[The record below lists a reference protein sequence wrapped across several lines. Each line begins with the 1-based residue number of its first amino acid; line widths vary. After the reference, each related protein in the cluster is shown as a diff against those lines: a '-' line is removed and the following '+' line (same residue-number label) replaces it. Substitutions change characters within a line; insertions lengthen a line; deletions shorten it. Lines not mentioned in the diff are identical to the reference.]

1 MCIRFLSSPAVAGRG
16 SGGGGAPADLR
27 GRRGGG
33 PWPHGSRRRR
43 RMPLTGGAEGA
54 GAEQG
59 TRRRPGTAAES
70 GGRGQRSAAARQSGH
85 DGVTPS
91 SSSALLRRAPLP
103 PAAAH
108 RAVRRP
114 RPAELP
120 ALPLP
125 LALPP
130 LPCGGL
136 KCIRGERDCNFTSPL
151 SSKALCL
158 AGLVR
163 LLDDM
168 PRVNSGYERGKMRLR
183 VLVGLSL
190 RVGSR
195 AQRFIFGSVLHI
207 HINYLA

>member
-1 MCIRFLSSPAVAGRG
+1 
-16 SGGGGAPADLR
+16 
-27 GRRGGG
+27 
-33 PWPHGSRRRR
+33 
-43 RMPLTGGAEGA
+43 MPLTGGGEGA

-108 RAVRRP
+108 RAARRP

-130 LPCGGL
+130 LLCGGL

-151 SSKALCL
+151 SSKAVCLPCL
-158 AGLVR
+158 AR
-163 LLDDM
+163 LLERLL
-168 PRVNSGYERGKMRLR
+168 RVNSGDWKGKMRLPT
-183 VLVGLSL
+183 VVGLSL
-190 RVGSR
+190 TDPSKGGRRDPCVAYANPLSRCIPCPKQEQGTRVQIAR
-195 AQRFIFGSVLHI
+195 DFIFSSSGSSTGSS
-207 HINYLA
+207 